1 MTDENAGEGDTGA
14 VWVVV
19 LAAGDGT
26 RLRSVTSDARGVAV
40 PKQFCRLVGEETM
53 LHTTLARAVRF
64 APRERI
70 VVVVAQQHRAWWEEE
85 LRTLP
90 RENVLVQPANKGTG
104 VGIFLPL
111 SSIYARDPGAT
122 VLILPSDHFVGD
134 EEALQEAVREG
145 IEILPRLGKTV
156 LFGMT
161 PEEPDIGYG
170 WIVPDGEG
178 DSLLPVFSFVE
189 KPEPSVARA
198 LMAMGAL
205 WNSFLVAGTAQHLL
219 SLYARTNPEILRGF
233 LRAFPGPGGRWDPRD
248 LARVYEGLPS
258 RDFSRDVLQRVP
270 EHLSVWSVPPCGWTD
285 LGTPSRL
292 AQCLSRFGN
301 AGAFELASP
310 RREEAA
316 PLARA
321 V

>member
-1 MTDENAGEGDTGA
+1 MTHENSREEEGS
-14 VWVVV
+14 VWAVV

-26 RLRSVTSDARGVAV
+26 RLRSVTADAQGVPV
-40 PKQFCRLVGEETM
+40 PKQFCRLVGDETM
-53 LHTTLARAVRF
+53 LRASLGRAARFV
-64 APRERI
+64 PRERI
-70 VVVVAQQHRAWWEEE
+70 VAVVAQQHRAWWEEE

-104 VGIFLPL
+104 IGIFLPL
-111 SSIYARDPGAT
+111 ASIYARDPEAR
-122 VLILPSDHFVGD
+122 VLILPSDHFVAD
-134 EEALQEAVREG
+134 EEALQEAVQAG

-161 PEEPDIGYG
+161 PDEPDTGYG

-189 KPEPSVARA
+189 KPEPSVARG
-198 LMAMGAL
+198 LMGMGAL
-205 WNSFLVAGTAQHLL
+205 WNSFLIAGTARHLL
-219 SLYARTNPEILRGF
+219 SLYGQAAPEILRGF
-233 LRAFPGPGGRWDPRD
+233 LRAFPGPDGRWEAPD

-270 EHLSVWSVPPCGWTD
+270 ERLSVWAVPPCGWTD
-285 LGTPSRL
+285 LGTPARL

-301 AGAFELASP
+301 AGAFELAST